1 MKLSLGLKH
10 KKAYSIFLSN
20 TYFSLTLLKKDS
32 CELIT
37 KHEKSQDSYTIIDD
51 IRSNAS
57 LFKNIEPGDAHIILD
72 VGLSIVKTRFLPK
85 AIKQKDI
92 ENALKLSLETD
103 IGHKLNNACLIYDIL
118 LKTDDGN
125 IYLVA
130 YAEKEDVILAEK
142 SFKKYGLNVK
152 SVSHFVVYFINALIE
167 LNVNIPINAVYINK
181 DYYFLLKLGER
192 FIDYKKV
199 DITNFN
205 EQKESILKDI
215 DSSALFLGLED
226 VKLVYS
232 SLFAEDHDFY
242 DRLRNLLHV
251 RGEIFP
257 PYDFDCYLLQVNRS
271 IY

>member
-20 TYFSLTLLKKDS
+20 TYFSLALLKKDS

-37 KHEKSQDSYTIIDD
+37 KHEKSQYTIIDD

-72 VGLSIVKTRFLPK
+72 VGLGIVKTRFLPK
-85 AIKQKDI
+85 AIKQKDV
-92 ENALKLSLETD
+92 ENALRLSLTD
-103 IGHKLNNACLIYDIL
+103 IGHKLNKHYLAYDIL
-118 LKTDDGN
+118 LKTSEGN

-152 SVSHFVVYFINALIE
+152 SVSHFVVDFINALIE
-167 LNVNIPINAVYINK
+167 LNVDIPINAVYINK

-205 EQKESILKDI
+205 EQRESILEDI
-215 DSSALFLGLED
+215 NSSALFLGLED

-242 DRLRNLLHV
+242 DRLKNLLHV
-251 RGEIFP
+251 REELFP